1 MAKLPYVSLFPISGP
16 QCDAEADG
24 EDGHVVRHG
33 RATDDEGSEALM
45 LRNYV
50 AKPNRREVDEGKVE
64 TFKRI

>member
-1 MAKLPYVSLFPISGP
+1 MFLPLLTFELALD
-16 QCDAEADG
+16 DAEADG